1 MGNMETAMV
10 LMTMVTMF
18 SAMVLV
24 ITTLLNLVALDYGAV
39 MVLIGRDDV
48 MRAKLKRNVT
58 SLRYLMTNNVS
69 KSSLSVLFFREMGG
83 LVMNIDVGATL
94 ITVITITTVQKMFLV
109 FSRTKK
115 TFLAFKML

>member
-1 MGNMETAMV
+1 MIGKMETAMV

-83 LVMNIDVGATL
+83 LVMNIYVGATL
-94 ITVITITTVQKMFLV
+94 MHSITLV
-109 FSRTKK
+109 RISHLKS
-115 TFLAFKML
+115 LII

>member
-1 MGNMETAMV
+1 MLNVMGNMETAMV

-58 SLRYLMTNNVS
+58 DWS
-69 KSSLSVLFFREMGG
+69 
-83 LVMNIDVGATL
+83 
-94 ITVITITTVQKMFLV
+94 
-109 FSRTKK
+109 
-115 TFLAFKML
+115 

>member
-10 LMTMVTMF
+10 LMTMVTIL

-58 SLRYLMTNNVS
+58 SLRYLMTNDVS
-69 KSSLSVLFFREMGG
+69 KLSLSVLFFREMGG
-83 LVMNIDVGATL
+83 LAMNIDVGATL
-94 ITVITITTVQKMFLV
+94 MTVIMITTVQKMFLV
-109 FSRTKK
+109 ISRTKK
-115 TFLAFKML
+115 TLLAFRML